1 MLSDRQ
7 KSKCEGQVG
16 IEQLVRPVAYRL
28 RQGQH
33 RVACPHC
40 SQQRKKKGERTLSLK
55 IDGDLAVYNCWHCQ
69 EEGAVRL
76 QDTPQEYPRQRWQ
89 AEERTPVAVAP
100 KKNWSDLNPS
110 GIAFLK
116 SRGISAE
123 TAKKAGVKS
132 AQHFIQRLGKVVDC
146 VVFPYLNKGEE
157 YAAKIR
163 ATEDKGFSSNGA
175 PATLWNIQN
184 FTPGDWLIIAE
195 GELDALTFIEAG
207 YESATSIPLGAVL
220 KVADGE
226 VNPAD
231 DGKFRFVWEA
241 KDQIE
246 KAGRVIIACDGDG
259 PGQAAAEEIA
269 RRIGKDRVWTVE
281 YPDGCKDANDV
292 WLKEGQDGID
302 RLVTDCKP
310 WPISGLYDS
319 SHFFDQLDEMYDKG
333 MGRGESTGYPAVD
346 DIYTISEGMLTVVTG
361 HPSSGK
367 SEFVDQLMVNLAAAK
382 GWTFSIGSFENEP
395 RLHIAK
401 LIAKHMKKPFFEGNV
416 ERITTEELRIGK
428 EFVQAH
434 FSFIYQA
441 DGSMASLESI
451 LERMKVAV
459 MRHGIRGAVI
469 DPYNYIQKPS
479 DMTETDWVSVMLS
492 KVRLFAQAH
501 GLHIWFVA
509 HPAKMMRSA
518 DGKVPPPKGYDISGS
533 AAWFAKADHGITVHR
548 PDPVKSM
555 MSEVHSWKC
564 RFSWLGKQGKAD
576 LLYSTITNTYFEVGD
591 DPFANL
597 VPVNDPFADIGPA
610 SSQEG
615 EPEDD
620 QSVPF

>member
-1 MLSDRQ
+1 M
-7 KSKCEGQVG
+7 G

-55 IDGDLAVYNCWHCQ
+55 IDGDVAVFNCWHCQ
-69 EEGAVRL
+69 EEGLVRL
-76 QDTPQEYPRQRWQ
+76 EGDSRQEPQQRWQ
-89 AEERTPVAVAP
+89 AEERRPVAVAP
-100 KKNWSDLNPS
+100 KKKWSDLTDE

-116 SRGISAE
+116 ARGISAE
-123 TAKKAGVKS
+123 TAQKAGVKS
-132 AQHFIQRLGKVVDC
+132 TQHFIQRLGKVCDC
-146 VVFPYLNKGEE
+146 IVFPYLNKGEE

-175 PATLWNIQN
+175 PATLWNLQN
-184 FTPGDWLIIAE
+184 FQRGDWLVICE
-195 GELDALTFIEAG
+195 GEMDALTLLEAG
-207 YESATSIPLGAVL
+207 YDGATSIPLGAVL

-226 VNPAD
+226 VNPQD

-241 KDQIE
+241 KDQIDQ
-246 KAGRVIIACDGDG
+246 AGRIVICCDGD
-259 PGQAAAEEIA
+259 PSGQAAAEEIA
-269 RRIGKDRVWTVE
+269 RRIGKDRVWMVE
-281 YPDGCKDANDV
+281 YPEGCKDANDV
-292 WLKEGQDGID
+292 WLKHGQEGID
-302 RLVTDCKP
+302 RLISECKP

-333 MGRGESTGYPAVD
+333 VGRGESTGYPVVD
-346 DIYTISEGMLTVVTG
+346 DIYTVSEGMLTVVTG

-367 SEFVDQLMVNLAAAK
+367 SEFVDQLMINLAVAK

-401 LIAKHMKKPFFEGNV
+401 LIAKYMRKPFFEGAM
-416 ERITTEELRIGK
+416 ERITPEELRIGK
-428 EFVQAH
+428 EFVQSH

-441 DGSMASLESI
+441 DGSMASLDSI

-469 DPYNYIQKPS
+469 DPYNYIQKPA

-509 HPAKMMRSA
+509 HPAKMMRTA

-533 AAWFAKADHGITVHR
+533 AAWFAKADHGLTIHR
-548 PDPVKSM
+548 PDPVKSLV
-555 MSEVHSWKC
+555 SEVHSWKC

-576 LLYSTITNTYFEVGD
+576 LLYSMITNTYVEIGE

-597 VPVNDPFADIGPA
+597 VPVDDPFADIGPA
-610 SSQEG
+610 PNARG
-615 EPEDD
+615 DD
-620 QSVPF
+620 DDETVPF

>member
-1 MLSDRQ
+1 MRDR
-7 KSKCEGQVG
+7 VG
-16 IEQLVRPVAYRL
+16 IEQLVRPVAFRL

-55 IDGDLAVYNCWHCQ
+55 IDGGLAMYNCWHCQ

-76 QDTPQEYPRQRWQ
+76 QDDPQEQPRQRWQ
-89 AEERTPVAVAP
+89 AEERKPVAVAP
-100 KKNWSDLNPS
+100 KKNWSDLTAE

-116 SRGISAE
+116 SRGISEEA
-123 TAKKAGVKS
+123 AKKAGVKS
-132 AQHFIQRLGKVVDC
+132 AKHFIQKVGKVCEC
-146 VVFPYLNKGEE
+146 VIFPYLNKGEE

-163 ATEDKGFSSNGA
+163 AVDDKGFSSNGS

-184 FTPGDWLIIAE
+184 FTAGDWLIIAE
-195 GELDALTFIEAG
+195 GEMDALTFIEAG
-207 YESATSIPLGAVL
+207 YEGATSIPLGAVL

-226 VNPAD
+226 VNPGED
-231 DGKFRFVWEA
+231 VKFRFVWEA
-241 KDQIE
+241 KAQID
-246 KAGRVIIACDGDG
+246 KASRVVIACDGDG

-292 WLKEGQDGID
+292 WMKHGQDGID
-302 RLVTDCKP
+302 RLVADCKP

-319 SHFFDQLDEMYDKG
+319 SHFFDQLDEMYNKG
-333 MGRGESTGYPAVD
+333 MGRGESTGYPSVD
-346 DIYTISEGMLTVVTG
+346 EVYSISEGMLTVVTG

-367 SEFVDQLMVNLAAAK
+367 SEFVDQIMVNLAVAK
-382 GWTFSIGSFENEP
+382 GWTFSIASFENEP

-401 LIAKHMKKPFFEGNV
+401 LIAKYMKKPFFEGNV
-416 ERITTEELRIGK
+416 ERITQEDLRIGK
-428 EFVQAH
+428 EFVQSH

-441 DGSMASLESI
+441 DGSMAALDSI

-548 PDPVKSM
+548 PDPVRSM

-597 VPVNDPFADIGPA
+597 VPLDDPFADIGPA
-610 SSQEG
+610 ASTAEEES
-615 EPEDD
+615 EDAD
-620 QSVPF
+620 VPF

>member
-1 MLSDRQ
+1 M
-7 KSKCEGQVG
+7 G

-33 RVACPHC
+33 RVVCPSC
-40 SQQRKKKGERTLSLK
+40 GQQRKKKGERTLSLK
-55 IDGDLAVYNCWHCQ
+55 IDGGLAVFNCWHCQ

-76 QDTPQEYPRQRWQ
+76 EDAPAERPQRKWQ
-89 AEERTPVAVAP
+89 AEERQPVAVAP
-100 KKNWSDLNPS
+100 KKNWSNLTAE

-116 SRGISAE
+116 SRGISEE

-132 AQHFIQRLGKVVDC
+132 TQHFIQRIGKVCDC
-146 VVFPYLNKGEE
+146 VVFPYMNKGEE

-163 ATEDKGFSSNGA
+163 ATVDKGFSSNGA
-175 PATLWNIQN
+175 PATLWNLQN
-184 FTPGDWLIIAE
+184 FQKGDWLIIAE
-195 GELDALTFIEAG
+195 GEMDALTLIEAG
-207 YESATSIPLGAVL
+207 YEGATSIPLGAVL

-226 VNPAD
+226 VNPQD

-241 KDQIE
+241 KDQIDS
-246 KAGRVIIACDGDG
+246 ASRIVLCCDGD
-259 PGQAAAEEIA
+259 PAGQAASEEIA
-269 RRIGKDRVWTVE
+269 RRIGKDRVWLVE
-281 YPDGCKDANDV
+281 YPEGCKDANDV
-292 WLKEGQDGID
+292 WLKHGQDGID
-302 RLVTDCKP
+302 RLIADCKP

-333 MGRGESTGYPAVD
+333 MGRGESTGYPSVD
-346 DIYTISEGMLTVVTG
+346 EVYTISEGMLTVVTG

-367 SEFVDQLMVNLAAAK
+367 SEFVDQLMVNLAQTK

-401 LIAKHMKKPFFEGNV
+401 LISKVMHKPFFEGAM
-416 ERITTEELRIGK
+416 ERITPEELRVGK
-428 EFVQAH
+428 EFVQSH

-441 DGSMASLESI
+441 DGSMASLDSI

-469 DPYNYIQKPS
+469 DPYNYIQKPA

-509 HPAKMMRSA
+509 HPAKMMRNA

-548 PDPVKSM
+548 PDPVKSLV
-555 MSEVHSWKC
+555 SEVHSWKC

-576 LLYSTITNTYFEVGD
+576 LMFSPVTNTYVEVGE

-597 VPVNDPFADIGPA
+597 TPVNDPFADIGPA
-610 SSQEG
+610 PSQSE
-615 EPEDD
+615 ETEDD
-620 QSVPF
+620 SVPF